1 MRLIDLNARRR
12 WTGVTLALLAATAVL
27 TTALA
32 ALAGQSVAQAAPRT
46 PSAQPHIIF
55 IVVDALRP
63 DHMSAYGY
71 DRPTTP
77 AVQQRLAGEGVR
89 FEEATTASSW
99 TYPSNAAM
107 LTGRMPSR
115 LHVDWSD
122 HSSAVAGDERM
133 LAEYLH
139 EAGYQTAGFV
149 DNFYL
154 ESRFGMAQG
163 FDHYER
169 SQGDEQAAA
178 LNELAFNWLDSS
190 WAGPQGEQPL
200 FLFMYYYDPHTWYDP
215 PPPYDTLYDP
225 TYTGTLTADVYQ
237 HGQAVIAGDIVPTE
251 RDVFHLKALYD
262 GEITYWDEHL
272 GRLFDRLDAEGILDN
287 SLIVLT
293 SDHGQMFGEHGK
305 WVHRNSLYEEVLR
318 VPLLVRFPG
327 VLPAGE
333 VITTPVVTADLTP
346 TILDLAGLAVPPA
359 LDGQTLVP
367 LMLGQTTMSG
377 RVIYAEMEAEPRP
390 DSPGHWIAPPYDLRS
405 AKVDGWKYIHEVNH
419 DPGDVLYDLAPA
431 SVYETIDLIAEQPV
445 LASELRQSVFDFFR
459 LPTEF
464 NFLPTVQSR

>member
-1 MRLIDLNARRR
+1 MRVIDLNPRRR

-27 TTALA
+27 TTVLA
-32 ALAGQSVAQAAPRT
+32 ALAGQPVAQAAPQT
-46 PSAQPHIIF
+46 ASAQPHIIF

-77 AVQQRLAGEGVR
+77 AVQQRLANGGVR

-115 LHVDWSD
+115 LHVDWAD
-122 HSSAVAGDERM
+122 HSSAVAGDEKM
-133 LAEYLH
+133 LAEFLH
-139 EAGYQTAGFV
+139 DAGYQTAGFV

-169 SQGDEQAAA
+169 SQGDERAAA

-190 WAGPQGEQPL
+190 WVGPQGEQPL

-237 HGQAVIAGDIVPTE
+237 HGQAVVAGDIVPTE

-262 GEITYWDEHL
+262 GEITYWDVHL
-272 GRLFDRLDAEGILDN
+272 GRLFDRLEAEGILDD

-318 VPLLVRFPG
+318 VPLMVSLPG
-327 VLPAGE
+327 VLPAGQ
-333 VITTPVVTADLTP
+333 VITTPVVTADVTP
-346 TILDLAGLAVPPA
+346 TILELAGLAVPPA
-359 LDGQTLVP
+359 LDGQSLVP
-367 LMLGQTTMSG
+367 LMLGQTTMDG

-419 DPGDVLYDLAPA
+419 DPGDVLYDLGPT
-431 SVYETIDLIAEQPV
+431 SVYETINLIAEQPA
-445 LASELRQSVFDFFR
+445 LAGEMRQSVFDFFR

-464 NFLPTVQSR
+464 NFLPTVHNR

>member
-1 MRLIDLNARRR
+1 MSMVTLKARRR
-12 WTGVTLALLAATAVL
+12 GPGIALALLAVAGVL
-27 TTALA
+27 TVTLA
-32 ALAGQSVAQAAPRT
+32 ALAGHSAAKAAPQAS
-46 PSAQPHIIF
+46 SARPHIVF

-71 DRPTTP
+71 ERPTTP
-77 AVQQRLAGEGVR
+77 AVQQRLANAGVR

-115 LHVDWSD
+115 LHVDWAD
-122 HSSAVAGDERM
+122 HSGAIADDQQM
-133 LAEYLH
+133 LAEFLH
-139 EAGYQTAGFV
+139 DAGYQTAGFV

-169 SQGDEQAAA
+169 SQGNERAAA
-178 LNELAFNWLDSS
+178 LNQLAFNWLDSS
-190 WAGPQGEQPL
+190 WDGPDSGQPL

-225 TYTGTLTADVYQ
+225 SYTGTLTADVYQ
-237 HGQAVIAGDIVPTE
+237 HGQAVVAGDIVPTE

-262 GEITYWDEHL
+262 GEITYWDYHL
-272 GRLFDRLDAEGILDN
+272 GRLFDRLQAEGILDD

-318 VPLLVRFPG
+318 VPLLLRFPG

-346 TILDLAGLAVPPA
+346 TILELVGLPVPPS
-359 LDGQTLVP
+359 LDGRSLVP
-367 LMLGQTTMSG
+367 LMLGQTTMPG
-377 RVIYAEMEAEPRP
+377 RVIYAEMEGEPRP

-419 DPGDVLYDLAPA
+419 DPGDVLYDLAPE
-431 SVYETIDLIAEQPV
+431 SVYEKIDLIAEQPGV
-445 LASELRQSVFDFFR
+445 AGALRQSVFDFFR

-464 NFLPTVQSR
+464 NYLPTVQGR